1 MKLVRLFLLF
11 VALTLSPIAS
21 AVWIVDWNAPFRADG
36 PIDIQMRIGAFL
48 YLQVGT
54 AGGTVDTVGWDL
66 TNVNLGDSVPVNA
79 VTPALT
85 VVVRGNN
92 GAITLGAK
100 SFGPQGLVNGT
111 GDFLNYNEILTNSS
125 NNDLPA
131 PALVNGVST
140 TVNIVANQFN
150 GLVTA
155 QKALWTY
162 RLANTVIPA
171 AGTYGGGVT
180 YTASTP

>member
-66 TNVNLGDSVPVNA
+66 TNVNLG
-79 VTPALT
+79 
-85 VVVRGNN
+85 
-92 GAITLGAK
+92 
-100 SFGPQGLVNGT
+100 
-111 GDFLNYNEILTNSS
+111 YNEILTNSS